1 MARKRARTKDG
12 HFIADDPSTPEN
24 EAWVE
29 DEAPKKTTRKAAPKK
44 AAPKPAEPAYTMYI
58 SSEPENGAFDI
69 RIGDD
74 IKIKG
79 AWDIQR
85 AFVTWRVPADLLDMV
100 KKHHHV
106 WSGRIVEY
114 DEED

>member
-12 HFIADDPSTPEN
+12 HFIADDPNTEHN
-24 EAWVE
+24 EAWAE
-29 DEAPKKTTRKAAPKK
+29 EEPKKTTRKKTESSPAAP
-44 AAPKPAEPAYTMYI
+44 AYRLYI
-58 SSEPENGAFDI
+58 SAEPENGAFDL
-69 RIGDD
+69 RVGDD

-85 AFVTWRVPADLLDMV
+85 AFVTWRVPSDLLDMV